1 MSLIA
6 PPNILKK
13 KDGQYLA
20 YHKLEG
26 KTPGI
31 VFLSG
36 FRADMMGSKAVFF
49 EEFCRE
55 RGLAYVRFDYSG
67 HGVSSGKFEE
77 GSISQW
83 AEDALAILDNLTMD
97 QQILVGSSM
106 GGWIMTLVAMQRKAR
121 IAGLMGIASAP
132 DFVESMIQERLTP
145 EQRKDLETKGVCYL
159 TSEGYDP
166 YPLTQ
171 KMIED
176 GKRSTVLNAP
186 IDLQCPMRFVH
197 GMNDMDVPWKWSE
210 KLMNNCLTTH
220 ATLTLVKGGQHSL
233 SKDYELEVLANHLDG
248 LLAQVDGK

>member
-1 MSLIA
+1 MSLMS
-6 PPNILKK
+6 PSILKK
-13 KDGQYLA
+13 KDDRYLA

-31 VFLSG
+31 IFLSG
-36 FRADMMGSKAVFF
+36 FRADMNGSKAVFF
-49 EEFCRE
+49 EQFCRE

-83 AEDALAILDNLTMD
+83 TEDALDIIDNLSSE

-106 GGWIMTLVAMQRKAR
+106 GGWIMTRVAMQRKER
-121 IAGLMGIASAP
+121 IAGLMGIAAAP
-132 DFVESMIQERLTP
+132 DFVESMIQERLTQ

-159 TSEGYDP
+159 TPEGYDP

-176 GKRSTVLNAP
+176 SKRCTILNTP
-186 IDLQCPMRFVH
+186 IDLHCPMRFVH
-197 GMNDMDVPWKWSE
+197 GLNDTDVPWQSSE
-210 KLMNNCLTTH
+210 ALMKHCQTTL
-220 ATLTLVKGGQHSL
+220 ATLTLVKGGEHSL
-233 SKDYELEVLANHLDG
+233 SKEVELEILANHLDG
-248 LLAQVDGK
+248 LLKQVNGR